1 MQFPSINRAKPEQNQ
16 SSFASFLVPI
26 PALFQ
31 SNFSTISIPE
41 KCNSRALSE
50 QSQVSPPLFPYR
62 LQCNLFKLF
71 KLPFRHFERTSRT
84 VPEQCQCNFR
94 ALSEQSQISPA
105 LFLQQLHC
113 NLLKLFKLLLQHF
126 KSPSRTVPV
135 QCQCNSRAL
144 SEQSQISPVHFP
156 RRLQCNFVTN
166 FKSPFGHFER
176 ASRTVPGQ
184 CQCSSRAVW
193 IDFHF
198 LASGIT
204 KSFQFHVYSM
214 KIKRW
219 ARPPFPQVKGQRE
232 TESRHFVFLS
242 THLGHVA
249 CTAHF
254 IHFHFLFFFLFFFFL
269 LH

>member
-50 QSQVSPPLFPYR
+50 ISQVSPP
-62 LQCNLFKLF
+62 
-71 KLPFRHFERTSRT
+71 
-84 VPEQCQCNFR
+84 
-94 ALSEQSQISPA
+94 

-113 NLLKLFKLLLQHF
+113 NLLKLFKSLLQHF

-156 RRLQCNFVTN
+156 RRWQCNFVTN

-176 ASRTVPGQ
+176 PSRTVPGQ

-254 IHFHFLFFFLFFFFL
+254 IHFHFLFLFLFFFFFFFCSTNVL
-269 LH
+269 TPIYHAHCRVGLKYRSLNFH